1 MFLFLFF
8 FSFHLII
15 GGPISLDGI
24 IPLFF
29 SLDRPILDGIKPR
42 SIFFSV
48 DIFVVLDLLN
58 FLVLY
63 YCVAI
68 SCLLFACVLLPW
80 IQ

>member
-1 MFLFLFF
+1 MFLFLFYY
-8 FSFHLII
+8 LII
-15 GGPISLDGI
+15 GG
-24 IPLFF
+24 
-29 SLDRPILDGIKPR
+29 PILDGIKPR

>member
-1 MFLFLFF
+1 MFLFLFYY
-8 FSFHLII
+8 LII
-15 GGPISLDGI
+15 GG
-24 IPLFF
+24 
-29 SLDRPILDGIKPR
+29 PILDGIKPR
-42 SIFFSV
+42 SILFSV

>member
-1 MFLFLFF
+1 MFLFLF

-15 GGPISLDGI
+15 GG
-24 IPLFF
+24 
-29 SLDRPILDGIKPR
+29 PILDGIKPR

-63 YCVAI
+63 YSVAI
-68 SCLLFACVLLPW
+68 SCLLFTRIFLSL
-80 IQ
+80 IQLK